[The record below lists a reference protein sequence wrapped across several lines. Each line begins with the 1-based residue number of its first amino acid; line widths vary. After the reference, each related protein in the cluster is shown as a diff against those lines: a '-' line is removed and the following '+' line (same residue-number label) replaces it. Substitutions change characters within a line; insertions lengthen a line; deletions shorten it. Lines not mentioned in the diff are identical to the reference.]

1 MSYQYNIGCSLANL
15 KGIRDFVRNTLRAYA
30 ISDVELSAIVLA
42 LDEMCSNLMIH
53 AHHCNP
59 DHSITLKIHAEPSHT
74 FVFEIM
80 DDGEMFDINQF
91 HSPGLDNIVHEKR
104 KGGLGI
110 RLVKSIMDSIEYVQE
125 SGRNVC
131 RLKKKVDSAKPT

>member
-1 MSYQYNIGCSLANL
+1 MNYQHKIGCSLENL
-15 KGIRDFVRNTLRAYA
+15 KGIRDFVRKSLRGHVA
-30 ISDVELSAIVLA
+30 SDVVLNEIILA

-59 DHSITLKIHAEPSHT
+59 DHFLELSIDVPTKGQLI
-74 FVFEIM
+74 FEIS

-91 HSPGLDNIVHEKR
+91 SEPTLDNLVHEKR

-110 RLVKSIMDSIEYVQE
+110 RLVKSIMDDVQYLN
-125 SGRNVC
+125 RNGKFVC
-131 RLKKKVDSAKPT
+131 RLSKQLK

>member
-1 MSYQYNIGCSLANL
+1 MNYRHKISCSLQNL
-15 KGIRDFVRNTLRAYA
+15 KGIRDFVRKSLRTHVASEVVLNE
-30 ISDVELSAIVLA
+30 IILA

-59 DHSITLKIHAEPSHT
+59 DHFLELTIDVPQKGML
-74 FVFEIM
+74 VFEIT

-91 HSPGLDNIVHEKR
+91 HEPAIDNLVHEKR

-110 RLVKSIMDSIEYVQE
+110 RLVKSIMDDVQYLTRN
-125 SGRNVC
+125 GRFVC
-131 RLKKKVDSAKPT
+131 RLSKQIK

>member
-1 MSYQYNIGCSLANL
+1 MSYRHKIGCSLENL
-15 KGIRDFVRNTLRAYA
+15 KGIRDFIRKSLKDHVASEVVMNE
-30 ISDVELSAIVLA
+30 IILA

-59 DHSITLKIHAEPSHT
+59 DHFLELSIDASAEGKL
-74 FVFEIM
+74 VFEIT

-91 HSPGLDNIVHEKR
+91 HQPALDNLVHEKR

-110 RLVKSIMDSIEYVQE
+110 RLVKSIMDEVQYLNRN
-125 SGRNVC
+125 GRFVC
-131 RLKKKVDSAKPT
+131 RLSKQVK

>member
-1 MSYQYNIGCSLANL
+1 MNYRHKIGCSLENL
-15 KGIRDFVRNTLRAYA
+15 KGIRDFIRKSLKGHVT
-30 ISDVELSAIVLA
+30 SELVMNEIILA

-59 DHSITLKIHAEPSHT
+59 DHFLELSIEISQKGMV
-74 FVFEIM
+74 VFEIT

-91 HSPGLDNIVHEKR
+91 HEPAIDNLVHEKR

-110 RLVKSIMDSIEYVQE
+110 RLVKSIMDDVQYLHRN
-125 SGRNVC
+125 GRFVC
-131 RLKKKVDSAKPT
+131 RLSKQVK